1 MNRESLPKGVVFWW
15 DERVHELVVIG
26 GGAAGFYGAIT
37 AGEMG
42 VPEVLILEKGAE
54 VLTKVRISGGGRCN
68 VTHHCF
74 EPRELVE
81 NYPRGKKSLIGPF
94 HRFQVSDTVEWF
106 ESRGVE
112 LKVEGDG
119 RMFPVTDDSKT
130 IIDCLTK
137 AAREAGVEWR
147 TRCGVESIVKT
158 EAGYFEMVT
167 STGETL
173 QAKNVLVATG
183 GIRTKQARIPAEDF
197 QHALDPAV
205 PSLFTFKIND
215 SRLKDLPGVSV
226 PNATVHAG
234 KQVTTGPVLI
244 THWGLSGPAILKASA
259 WGARSLAEIDY
270 QFELRIN
277 WSGSETE
284 ETITGIFKNERQNH
298 GSRKVLKRS
307 LIDGVTRRLW
317 QSLCEAAG
325 IADEMTWA
333 KLTRDQE
340 KALIGQ
346 LIEARFKVLGKS
358 INKDEFVT
366 CGGVLLKDV
375 NLKTME
381 SKATPGLYFA
391 GEVLDIDGVTG
402 GFNFQAAWTTGH
414 LAGMAISGGM

>member
-1 MNRESLPKGVVFWW
+1 M
-15 DERVHELVVIG
+15 HELIVIG

-37 AGEMG
+37 AAEMG
-42 VPEVLILEKGAE
+42 VPEVLILEKGPE
-54 VLTKVRISGGGRCN
+54 LLTKVRISGGGRCN

-74 EPRELVE
+74 DPKELVE
-81 NYPRGKKSLIGPF
+81 SYPRGKKSLIGPF
-94 HRFQVSDTVEWF
+94 HRFQATDTIEWF

-112 LKVEGDG
+112 LKVESDG

-130 IIDCLTK
+130 IIDCLTN
-137 AAREAGVEWR
+137 AARDAGVTWR
-147 TRCGVESIVKT
+147 TRCGVESILKS
-158 EAGYFEMVT
+158 EEGHFEIT
-167 STGETL
+167 ITGGEVI
-173 QAKNVLVATG
+173 QAQKVLVATG
-183 GIRTKQARIPAEDF
+183 GVRTKQARVPAEDLE
-197 QHALDPAV
+197 HALDPAV

-215 SRLKDLPGVSV
+215 ARLKDLPGVSV

-234 KQVTTGPVLI
+234 KIMTQGPVLV
-244 THWGLSGPAILKASA
+244 THWGLSGPGILKASA
-259 WGARSLAEIDY
+259 WGARELAEKDY

-277 WSGSETE
+277 WTGSGTE
-284 ETITGIFKNERQNH
+284 ETIGGIFKNERQNH

-325 IADEMTWA
+325 IFDEATWA
-333 KLTRDQE
+333 GMTRDQE
-340 KALIGQ
+340 KGLIGQ
-346 LIEARFKVLGKS
+346 LINSRFEVLGKS

-366 CGGVLLKDV
+366 CGGVFLKDV

-414 LAGMAISGGM
+414 LAGMAIAGA